1 MNCLPRSTPSE
12 RAYQQKMSHSTT
24 TPQNPTDS
32 RSEEPTQQLQREARM
47 ASWVVRN
54 RKRLSHETKFNVQ
67 AHQLNENRTKLDEP
81 AAVYPHALAIRLA
94 KRGLI
99 ENVVEKGMDDE
110 RRWSGSSSETAVE
123 RLDDD
128 VKVEE
133 GSFV

>member
-1 MNCLPRSTPSE
+1 
-12 RAYQQKMSHSTT
+12 
-24 TPQNPTDS
+24 
-32 RSEEPTQQLQREARM
+32 M